1 MMSVCACVSVEP
13 RVATAR
19 TRTYAL
25 TFAIRSNL
33 FLVFLVPRYFS
44 RQVPGVLTLPAAVD
58 VSTAKALDEMEREEL
73 SKTRHRESLVIQCA
87 VRGRLAAAE
96 EEESDYSDGG
106 GQDEDGSSGRD
117 EGGDGGGNAR
127 SAAGGGAGG
136 GVGSGSVAG
145 VARSPLSRR
154 AAPSRRATPYPR
166 SSPPPSKS
174 RAGHRTS
181 LSNIFQELSGGEDI
195 ISLRQFLLG
204 LRRNAKLKG

>member
-1 MMSVCACVSVEP
+1 M
-13 RVATAR
+13 
-19 TRTYAL
+19 
-25 TFAIRSNL
+25 
-33 FLVFLVPRYFS
+33 
-44 RQVPGVLTLPAAVD
+44 LTLPAAVD

-87 VRGRLAAAE
+87 VRGRLAAAA

-106 GQDEDGSSGRD
+106 GQDEDGGSGSGD
-117 EGGDGGGNAR
+117 GGDGGGNAR
-127 SAAGGGAGG
+127 SGSGGGADG
-136 GVGSGSVAG
+136 GVGGGGGSVVG
-145 VARSPLSRR
+145 VARSPPSRR
-154 AAPSRRATPYPR
+154 AAPLRRATPSPR